1 MASRLELNPLRFRL
15 RTKLFDWIWCIKM
28 ANYSRDCVL
37 CRVMRSMAFSGA
49 GAAVGAIGAMLLG
62 ATRQETMI
70 AALVFA
76 AIFVFGFVVKR

>member
-1 MASRLELNPLRFRL
+1 
-15 RTKLFDWIWCIKM
+15 
-28 ANYSRDCVL
+28 
-37 CRVMRSMAFSGA
+37 MAFSGA